1 MVDWVVQEIAV
12 LRVTLLVVSGFQVQ
26 VGQVVLVCCALGFSV
41 HVGHMVGLVIGVVG
55 RGVSSTASL

>member
-1 MVDWVVQEIAV
+1 MVDWVVQEIVV
-12 LRVTLLVVSGFQVQ
+12 LLTLLVVSGFQVQ

>member
-1 MVDWVVQEIAV
+1 MDWVVQEIVV